1 MVDFAAESRVYRRSR
16 EFLPLVRSITF
27 EQGAVAILI
36 LKLACIIINCI
47 GLVFLLTVSVFV
59 CRINVE
65 QGESVE
71 KILATGKHSVR
82 DIFCK
87 VCQQKV
93 GWQYVSVHFLWP
105 ASSQSQTRGL
115 RDI

>member
-1 MVDFAAESRVYRRSR
+1 MKRMVVQGSTDEAEK
-16 EFLPLVRSITF
+16 FLPLVRSIIF
-27 EQGAVAILI
+27 EHGAVALLF
-36 LKLACIIINCI
+36 LKLVCIIDWVD
-47 GLVFLLTVSVFV
+47 LVFLLTVSVFV

-87 VCQQKV
+87 VCQ
-93 GWQYVSVHFLWP
+93 
-105 ASSQSQTRGL
+105 
-115 RDI
+115 